1 MTFVPEPAVG
11 LAGLLEQFR
20 LRTASS
26 CRTHLC
32 CAPDSKSKRAEVGTW
47 PTFALRKKASAM
59 SSQACEDSIVVSK
72 FLARPRARLSHPNV
86 RSTTPRFGNTMK
98 PLIWS
103 I

>member
-20 LRTASS
+20 LRT
-26 CRTHLC
+26 HLC
-32 CAPDSKSKRAEVGTW
+32 CGPDSKFKRAEVGTW

-72 FLARPRARLSHPNV
+72 FLARQRARLIPPNV
-86 RSTTPRFGNTMK
+86 RSTTRRFGNTMK